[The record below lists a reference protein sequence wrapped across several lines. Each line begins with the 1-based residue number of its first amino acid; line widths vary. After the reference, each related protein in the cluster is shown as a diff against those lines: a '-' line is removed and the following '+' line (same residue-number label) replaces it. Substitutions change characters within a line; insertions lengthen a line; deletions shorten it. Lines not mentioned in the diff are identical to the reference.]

1 MGYKMNQTIKEVM
14 DFIQENDVKF
24 VKLTFCDIFGIVL
37 MLHTQILFLDKNAA
51 SFFAEGKIMR
61 IAVCDDLKNDLQT
74 ISFLL
79 DDYMLDRKL

>member
-1 MGYKMNQTIKEVM
+1 
-14 DFIQENDVKF
+14 
-24 VKLTFCDIFGIVL
+24 

-79 DDYMLDRKL
+79 DDYMLDRKLSIEYELFDSYEELE